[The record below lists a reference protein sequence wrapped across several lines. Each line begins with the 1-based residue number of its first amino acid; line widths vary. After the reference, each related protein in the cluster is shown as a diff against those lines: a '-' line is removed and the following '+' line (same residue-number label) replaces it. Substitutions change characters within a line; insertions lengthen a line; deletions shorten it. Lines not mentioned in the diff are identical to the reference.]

1 MVKINR
7 NENRF
12 TGLLS
17 ALGMLLLCTVS
28 FAQEGND
35 KSKDSTLGGTIRYN
49 PDNGFEFKTR
59 DNRFMMQ
66 IRSRLQ
72 FRFST
77 PEDQDPVTFDDFSG
91 EKEPGF
97 KINRARIKVGGH
109 AFKPW
114 LKYSWEYELSQS
126 NLLNYT
132 KNLQAC

>member
-1 MVKINR
+1 
-7 NENRF
+7 
-12 TGLLS
+12 
-17 ALGMLLLCTVS
+17 
-28 FAQEGND
+28 QEGND

-49 PDNGFEFKTR
+49 PDKGFEFKTR

-109 AFKPW
+109 AFKPS
-114 LKYSWEYELSQS
+114 LKCSWEYELSQS

-132 KNLQAC
+132 KYLQ

>member
-35 KSKDSTLGGTIRYN
+35 KSKDSTLGGTIKYN
-49 PDNGFEFKTR
+49 PDKGFEFKSR

-77 PEDQDPVTFDDFSG
+77 PEDQDP
-91 EKEPGF
+91 
-97 KINRARIKVGGH
+97 
-109 AFKPW
+109 
-114 LKYSWEYELSQS
+114 
-126 NLLNYT
+126 
-132 KNLQAC
+132 